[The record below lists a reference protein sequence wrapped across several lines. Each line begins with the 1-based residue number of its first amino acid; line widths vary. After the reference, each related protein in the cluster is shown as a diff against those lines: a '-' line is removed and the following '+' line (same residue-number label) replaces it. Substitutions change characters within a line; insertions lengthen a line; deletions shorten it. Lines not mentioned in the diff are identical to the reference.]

1 MPKYLKTA
9 FVRDLEKQVMKG
21 ELSYTRML
29 ESIQYEVIN
38 NYMSK
43 IKQDKIPMTLEDNV
57 MKIALEQGVI
67 ENEFNWKLVRERDGL
82 ENQSKEVMWVEWNEE
97 GRFQARHDEPAAGRS
112 LIMSPFNQFFTWQT
126 TSLTE
131 VLEVREDYLKF
142 RTNNSVYELWK
153 LNAND

>member
-1 MPKYLKTA
+1 
-9 FVRDLEKQVMKG
+9 
-21 ELSYTRML
+21 
-29 ESIQYEVIN
+29 
-38 NYMSK
+38 MSK
-43 IKQDKIPMTLEDNV
+43 LKQTKIPMTLEDNV
-57 MKIALEQGVI
+57 MKVALEQGVI

-97 GRFQARHDEPAAGRS
+97 GRFKARHDEPAVGRS

-131 VLEVREDYLKF
+131 VLEEKENYCKF
-142 RTNNSVYELWK
+142 RTNNSVYKLWK